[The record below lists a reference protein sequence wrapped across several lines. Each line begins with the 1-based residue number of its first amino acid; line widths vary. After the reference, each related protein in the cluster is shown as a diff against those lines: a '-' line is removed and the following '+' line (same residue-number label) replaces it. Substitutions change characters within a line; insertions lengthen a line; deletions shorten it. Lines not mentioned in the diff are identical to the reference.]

1 MMKKRLTN
9 LLLACVL
16 ALSLFGFAACSKNGD
31 ELEDTA
37 DVKVVKVW
45 LHKSEAEPEGRIYR
59 TIADMFNEKK
69 LHTKDGRTIMMS
81 LEFKNSSDALDSSI
95 NGELLGGGLPDIV
108 AVDSPNITAYAAQEI
123 ILPLD
128 EHLTDDVK
136 NSYVDSVIT
145 QSTYNDKLFA
155 LSGMDAP
162 GGLYYNKE
170 LLKSVGY
177 TDADFGTI
185 ENPWSWKDVEEA
197 MDKLKAANKTYK
209 IKLNLG
215 FGGAE
220 GCMYLY
226 SPLIYSAGGQFTDTN
241 EKAVGA
247 LNSEASLGG
256 LSMLESIYEQDSAK
270 SWIYNGTN
278 VNAFPGG
285 EVAFEIYGP
294 WLIDTIRKDY
304 KDFQNKYDIMP
315 FPVYESADGTKGKVQ
330 SPCGSWGFAVTRD
343 TRDAYAASQA
353 VAFLTGTEAS
363 QLMYDSIGT
372 FPTHKSL
379 LDNEENFG
387 SGASKSLSEL
397 LLQTGA
403 PRPRIEKYPQLTTA
417 FSDIVNYIKTA
428 AGTSDYNLAKY
439 ALQKAQSVD
448 R

>member
-1 MMKKRLTN
+1 M
-9 LLLACVL
+9 
-16 ALSLFGFAACSKNGD
+16 
-31 ELEDTA
+31 
-37 DVKVVKVW
+37 
-45 LHKSEAEPEGRIYR
+45 
-59 TIADMFNEKK
+59 
-69 LHTKDGRTIMMS
+69 
-81 LEFKNSSDALDSSI
+81 
-95 NGELLGGGLPDIV
+95 PDIV

-145 QSTYNDKLFA
+145 QSTYNGKLFA

-185 ENPWSWKDVEEA
+185 ANPWSWKDVEEA

-226 SPLIYSAGGQFTDTN
+226 SPLIYSAGGQFTDSG
-241 EKAVGA
+241 EKAVGS
-247 LNSEASLGG
+247 LNSDASLGG

>member
-1 MMKKRLTN
+1 MTVF
-9 LLLACVL
+9 LACVL
-16 ALSLFGFAACSKNGD
+16 VLSMFGFAACGGGDD

-69 LHTKDGRTIMMS
+69 LQTKDGRTIMMS

-95 NGELLGGGLPDIV
+95 NGELLGGGLPDII

-128 EHLTDDVK
+128 DYLTDEVK

-145 QSTYNDKLFA
+145 QSTYNGSLYA

-185 ENPWSWKDVEEA
+185 AKPWSWKDVEEA
-197 MDKLKAANKTYK
+197 MDKLIAANKTYK

-226 SPLIYSAGGQFTDTN
+226 SPLVYSAGGQFTDSS
-241 EKAVGA
+241 EKAVGS
-247 LNSEASLGG
+247 LDSVASLNG
-256 LSMLESIYEQDSAK
+256 LSMLESLYEQDGAK

-278 VNAFPGG
+278 VNAFPGE

-304 KDFQNKYDIMP
+304 KEFQSKYDIMP
-315 FPVYESADGTKGKVQ
+315 FPVYESADGAKGTIQ

-343 TRDAYAASQA
+343 TRDAYAAAQA
-353 VAFLTGTEAS
+353 VAFLTGVEAS

-387 SGASKSLSEL
+387 GGAGKSLSDL

-428 AGTSDYNLAKY
+428 AGTSDYNLSKY
-439 ALQKAQSVD
+439 ASEKAKTVD